1 MRSSGAVGSLRARG
15 CLHTGVT
22 RSQTFTRNDAGDRMR
37 PLSRSRSPFRAWCV
51 SGVDGESA
59 AVDIDEA
66 EALAWPQPR

>member
-1 MRSSGAVGSLRARG
+1 MSAPEQLRRVGG
-15 CLHTGVT
+15 
-22 RSQTFTRNDAGDRMR
+22 
-37 PLSRSRSPFRAWCV
+37 AWCV

>member
-37 PLSRSRSPFRAWCV
+37 PLSRSRSPLGA
-51 SGVDGESA
+51 GG
-59 AVDIDEA
+59 A
-66 EALAWPQPR
+66 EGGGQVCEGCRKVGGTARWYH